1 MGGMG
6 NIALNEW
13 LLLEAP
19 ICNPSVRHWALA
31 EWPVWEAKRTGRLRH
46 FTCAKRTF
54 SLYAGIDC

>member
-19 ICNPSVRHWALA
+19 ICNPSVRHWAKA
-31 EWPVWEAKRTGRLRH
+31 ECLEWEGKQTVRYREGKWR
-46 FTCAKRTF
+46 
-54 SLYAGIDC
+54 